1 MPRKKYRREK
11 SRMLGIYL
19 ENFQSIRRPTFINC
33 QGLTF
38 LYGPNSA
45 GKSAVIDALRFFQLA
60 ADLDNRWFLD
70 RKLVKE
76 KPNQNKKPKSGSID
90 TVVGLDYQQGNLDFI
105 DYGASELW
113 SKRQLSYFDE
123 YAHVQF
129 HSGLKG
135 KRVSVRFPEFTGI
148 KILIDSL
155 ELFDIDYHS
164 LAVDERHRPTLDDSK
179 VDHNFDAGY
188 GIKINKKH
196 PCFELLKTHIEDFSE
211 EFGHG
216 VLSQTNHWAS
226 FVSEDTECITIRGLH
241 FELAMVEK
249 VAPYSGLD
257 ETLFYEYPKKGLKG
271 IDPGFR
277 NFLREHFDPKSD
289 SFQKYLAE
297 RRSLYWKIEELAKF
311 LDLIVQGFLLHI
323 GDAIRVA
330 HCRGDRQLLSSEY
343 PFYVDL
349 QNPKLEVKACEDK
362 LLSRFAKSKLG
373 PSYPDPALKDDF
385 VDRCFRNYLKSLKDY
400 SIKSEVREI
409 LFFAQGLSAKEKQ
422 EAINEGER
430 SYNQKNNVV
439 FLRVNR
445 PDGGVSGF
453 EDVGSGIS
461 YILPVLVSLWSEKL
475 SIIEQ
480 PELHLHPAL
489 QCDLGDVFIAAH
501 RGGASAIIESHSE
514 HILLRVL
521 RRIRETTNGKVPR
534 SLTLKE
540 NDVTIYY
547 FEPVK
552 GETIVRE
559 IHIDRFGEL
568 LDRWPGGFFAER
580 DAELFS

>member
-1 MPRKKYRREK
+1 M
-11 SRMLGIYL
+11 
-19 ENFQSIRRPTFINC
+19 
-33 QGLTF
+33 
-38 LYGPNSA
+38 
-45 GKSAVIDALRFFQLA
+45 
-60 ADLDNRWFLD
+60 
-70 RKLVKE
+70 
-76 KPNQNKKPKSGSID
+76 
-90 TVVGLDYQQGNLDFI
+90 
-105 DYGASELW
+105 
-113 SKRQLSYFDE
+113 
-123 YAHVQF
+123 
-129 HSGLKG
+129 
-135 KRVSVRFPEFTGI
+135 
-148 KILIDSL
+148 
-155 ELFDIDYHS
+155 
-164 LAVDERHRPTLDDSK
+164 
-179 VDHNFDAGY
+179 
-188 GIKINKKH
+188 
-196 PCFELLKTHIEDFSE
+196 
-211 EFGHG
+211 
-216 VLSQTNHWAS
+216 
-226 FVSEDTECITIRGLH
+226 
-241 FELAMVEK
+241 
-249 VAPYSGLD
+249 
-257 ETLFYEYPKKGLKG
+257 
-271 IDPGFR
+271 
-277 NFLREHFDPKSD
+277 
-289 SFQKYLAE
+289 
-297 RRSLYWKIEELAKF
+297 
-311 LDLIVQGFLLHI
+311 HI

-373 PSYPDPALKDDF
+373 SSYPDPALKDDF

-400 SIKSEVREI
+400 SIKAEVREI
-409 LFFAQGLSAKEKQ
+409 LFFAQGLSAKEKN

-430 SYNQKNNVV
+430 SYNRKNNVV

-501 RGGASAIIESHSE
+501 RGGARAIIESHSE

-534 SLTLKE
+534 SLSLKE

-559 IHIDRFGEL
+559 IHIDRFGEF